1 MKVDFA
7 HVTDIEK
14 RLTVVVPPETVEERI
29 AKAYG
34 DLKKT
39 VHLKGFR
46 PGKAPLP
53 LLERYFKAQIEEEV
67 VAQIVRDTYPKA
79 VEEVHVRPISQP
91 KIENGVLERGK
102 EFSYTAVFE
111 IKPDIT
117 VKDYTAIELPAEVE
131 ITVGDDEI
139 GRELDQLRHTFASL
153 REVSDR
159 GIKKGDYAVLDID
172 GTVAG
177 TEIKAGRQKDFFIEV
192 DDNVYLP
199 GFAEHI
205 LGLAP
210 GSTKTFSLP
219 VPDDFTQKELAGK
232 TVDVVVTVKTLK
244 EKVLPELDDEFAKD
258 VGQYEGFE
266 DLKQKLRTQLFARK
280 KSEAEQTIREK
291 IFDTLIQRN
300 PLDVPRSLVEA
311 QIQEMLAQT
320 GRMLAAQ
327 GLKLSDIGRS
337 QGELV
342 ERYWAPAER
351 RVKAALL
358 LEAVA
363 RQEGITVEDRE
374 IDEEYQRIA
383 ESVKQDV
390 ATVKAKIE
398 PDMLR
403 PDILEKKTLDF
414 IMAKAK
420 RTET

>member
-46 PGKAPLP
+46 RGKAPLT

-67 VAQIVRDTYPKA
+67 VAAIVRDTYPRA
-79 VEEVHVRPISQP
+79 LEQVHAEPISQP

-117 VKDYTAIELPAEVE
+117 VTGYTDIELPAAAQ

-139 GRELDQLRHTFASL
+139 ARELEQLRHTFATL
-153 REVSDR
+153 TEVTGR
-159 GIKKGDYAVLDID
+159 GIRKGDYAVLDIT

-177 TEIKAGRQKDFFIEV
+177 TDIPAGRQKDFFIEV
-192 DDNVYLP
+192 DDSVYLP
-199 GFAEHI
+199 GFADQI
-205 LGLAP
+205 VGLAP
-210 GSTKTFSLP
+210 GSAKTFTLA
-219 VPDDFTQKELAGK
+219 VPEDFSQKEIAGRNVEVSVTIK
-232 TVDVVVTVKTLK
+232 TVK
-244 EKVLPELDDEFAKD
+244 EKVLPQLDDEFAKD
-258 VGQYEGFE
+258 VGQYEGLA
-266 DLKQKLRTQLFARK
+266 DLQQKLRAQLLERK
-280 KSEAEQTIREK
+280 TRESERAMKDAIVE
-291 IFDTLIQRN
+291 TLIKHN
-300 PLDVPRSLVEA
+300 PLEVPRSLVEA
-311 QIQEMLAQT
+311 QIKAMIAQT

-327 GLKLSDIGRS
+327 GLNLKDIEQS
-337 QGELV
+337 QGDLA
-342 ERYWAPAER
+342 ERYWAPAVQ

-358 LEAVA
+358 LDAVA
-363 RQEGITVEDRE
+363 RQEGITVEDGDLER
-374 IDEEYQRIA
+374 EYQRIA
-383 ESVKQDV
+383 DSVKQDV
-390 ATVKAKIE
+390 AAVKARIE
-398 PDMLR
+398 PDLLR
-403 PDILEKKTLDF
+403 PEILEKKTMDF

-420 RTET
+420 TTET